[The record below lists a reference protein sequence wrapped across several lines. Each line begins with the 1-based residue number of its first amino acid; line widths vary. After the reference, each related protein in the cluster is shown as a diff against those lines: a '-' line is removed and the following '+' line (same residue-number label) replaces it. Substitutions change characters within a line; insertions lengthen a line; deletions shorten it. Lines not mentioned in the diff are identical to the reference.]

1 MYNSLCQGEKEWGTI
16 LGDSRKTNKGGT
28 PMLPAVIASIEQA
41 FREIKTYSIES
52 WEGEYRSAAR
62 MALKEIL
69 QTRMSHWVD
78 RGLQELASR
87 GMADRRNGYF
97 SRHLLT
103 ELGDLELAIP
113 RSRTFS
119 AISLL
124 RQMAGGLG
132 RRAGHVERLVLLAFS
147 LGLSTRKVGQVLLP
161 ILGER
166 ISASTVSALAKQLD
180 TAVRAYQRR
189 ALYDRYSVL
198 VLDGV
203 VLKHRT
209 GVGALRRP
217 VLVALGITADGK
229 RELIDFRQAFSESQA
244 EWEGFLNDL
253 YQRGL
258 QGEHLKLIVT
268 DGGKGLK
275 AALPLVFGQIPVQL
289 CWAHKTR
296 NVLDKVRR
304 LDQAAVK
311 KDLHR
316 ISHAH
321 SIGVAHGAAQQFIAR
336 WQKPYPK
343 AASCLTRDLS
353 QLLTFLRVRV
363 RLPAVAL
370 RTTNAI
376 ERRFREVKRR
386 TRPMGTF
393 SDHTS
398 IDRIL
403 FAVFSYE
410 NYKEG
415 SATPFL
421 LTQNT

>member
-1 MYNSLCQGEKEWGTI
+1 M
-16 LGDSRKTNKGGT
+16 
-28 PMLPAVIASIEQA
+28 
-41 FREIKTYSIES
+41 
-52 WEGEYRSAAR
+52 
-62 MALKEIL
+62 
-69 QTRMSHWVD
+69 
-78 RGLQELASR
+78 
-87 GMADRRNGYF
+87 
-97 SRHLLT
+97 
-103 ELGDLELAIP
+103 
-113 RSRTFS
+113 
-119 AISLL
+119 
-124 RQMAGGLG
+124 
-132 RRAGHVERLVLLAFS
+132 
-147 LGLSTRKVGQVLLP
+147 
-161 ILGER
+161 
-166 ISASTVSALAKQLD
+166 
-180 TAVRAYQRR
+180 
-189 ALYDRYSVL
+189 
-198 VLDGV
+198 

-217 VLVALGITADGK
+217 VLVALGITAEGK

-253 YQRGL
+253 YRRGL
-258 QGEHLKLIVT
+258 KGEKLKLIVT
-268 DGGKGLK
+268 DGGTGLK

-304 LDQAAVK
+304 VDQEVVK

-316 ISHAH
+316 ISHA
-321 SIGVAHGAAQQFIAR
+321 SSLGAQTSAQQFIAR
-336 WQKPYPK
+336 WQKPYPQ
-343 AASCLTRDLS
+343 ATSCLARDLC
-353 QLLTFLRVRV
+353 QLLTFLRVRLN
-363 RLPAVAL
+363 LPAVAL

-415 SATPFL
+415 TATPFL
-421 LTQNT
+421 LTQKT

>member
-1 MYNSLCQGEKEWGTI
+1 
-16 LGDSRKTNKGGT
+16 
-28 PMLPAVIASIEQA
+28 MLPAVIASIEQA
-41 FREIKTYSIES
+41 FREIKRFSIES
-52 WEGEYRSAAR
+52 WEGEYRGAAK

-69 QTRMSHWVD
+69 ETRMNHWVD
-78 RGLQELASR
+78 RGLQELATR
-87 GMADRRNGYF
+87 GIADRRNGYF

-119 AISLL
+119 AIGIL
-124 RQMAGGLG
+124 RQMAGGLA
-132 RRAGHVERLVLLAFS
+132 RRAGQVERLILLAFS
-147 LGLSTRKVGQVLLP
+147 LGVSTRKVGQVLLP
-161 ILGER
+161 ILGEK
-166 ISASTVSALAKQLD
+166 ISASTVSAVAKQLD
-180 TAVRAYQRR
+180 KVVQAYQRR
-189 ALYDRYSVL
+189 ALCDRYVVL

-209 GVGALRRP
+209 GVGALKRP

-244 EWEGFLNDL
+244 EWEGFLNTL
-253 YQRGL
+253 YRRGL
-258 QGEHLKLIVT
+258 KGDNLKLIVT

-275 AALPLVFGQIPVQL
+275 AGLPLVFGQVPVQL

-304 LDQAAVK
+304 GDQQALK
-311 KDLHR
+311 KDLHK
-316 ISHAH
+316 ISHAQSLAAAH
-321 SIGVAHGAAQQFIAR
+321 SAAQQFIAR
-336 WQKPYPK
+336 WQKPYPQ
-343 AASCLTRDLS
+343 ATACLIRDLCS
-353 QLLTFLRVRV
+353 LLSFLRVHV
-363 RLPAVAL
+363 SLPAVAL

-415 SATPFL
+415 TATPFL
-421 LTQNT
+421 LTQNN

>member
-1 MYNSLCQGEKEWGTI
+1 
-16 LGDSRKTNKGGT
+16 
-28 PMLPAVIASIEQA
+28 MLPAVIASIEQA
-41 FREIKTYSIES
+41 FREIKGFSIES
-52 WEGEYRSAAR
+52 WEGEYRGAAK

-69 QTRMSHWVD
+69 EKRMSHWVD
-78 RGLQELASR
+78 RSLQELSAR
-87 GMADRRNGYF
+87 GVADRRNGYF

-119 AISLL
+119 AIGVL
-124 RQMAGGLG
+124 RQMAGGLA
-132 RRAGHVERLVLLAFS
+132 RRAGQVERMVLLAFS
-147 LGLSTRKVGQVLLP
+147 LGLSTRKVGPVLLP
-161 ILGER
+161 ILGEK
-166 ISASTVSALAKQLD
+166 ISASTVSAVAKQLD
-180 TAVRAYQRR
+180 GVVRAYHRR
-189 ALYDRYSVL
+189 GLCDRYAVL

-209 GVGALRRP
+209 GVGARKRP
-217 VLVALGITADGK
+217 VLVALGISADGK

-244 EWEGFLNDL
+244 EWEGFLQDL
-253 YQRGL
+253 YRRGL
-258 QGEHLKLIVT
+258 KGEVLKLIVT

-275 AALPLVFGQIPVQL
+275 AALPLVFGQIPIEL

-296 NVLDKVRR
+296 NILDKVRR
-304 LDQAAVK
+304 VDQGAVK
-311 KDLHR
+311 EDLHR
-316 ISHAH
+316 ISHAQNLC
-321 SIGVAHGAAQQFIAR
+321 AAQSAAQRFVTK
-336 WQKPYPK
+336 WQKLYPQ
-343 AASCLTRDLS
+343 ATACLTRDLS
-353 QLLTFLRVRV
+353 QLLTFFRV
-363 RLPAVAL
+363 RLSLPATAL

-415 SATPFL
+415 MATPFL
-421 LTQNT
+421 LTQNI

>member
-1 MYNSLCQGEKEWGTI
+1 
-16 LGDSRKTNKGGT
+16 
-28 PMLPAVIASIEQA
+28 MLPAVIASIEQA
-41 FREIKTYSIES
+41 FREIKNFSVEN

-69 QTRMSHWVD
+69 EKRMSHWVD
-78 RGLQELASR
+78 RSLQELGAR

-119 AISLL
+119 AIGIL
-124 RQMAGGLG
+124 RQVAGGLA
-132 RRAGHVERLVLLAFS
+132 RRAGQVERMVLLAFS
-147 LGLSTRKVGQVLLP
+147 LGLSTRKVGQALLP
-161 ILGER
+161 ILGEK
-166 ISASTVSALAKQLD
+166 ISASTVSQIAKQLD
-180 TAVRAYQRR
+180 SVVRAYQRR
-189 ALYDRYSVL
+189 LLSDRYRVL

-209 GVGALRRP
+209 GVGAIKRP

-229 RELIDFRQAFSESQA
+229 RELIDFRQVFSESQA

-253 YQRGL
+253 YRRGL
-258 QGEHLKLIVT
+258 KGETLKLIVT
-268 DGGKGLK
+268 DGGTGLK
-275 AALPLVFGQIPVQL
+275 AALPLIFGQIPVQL

-304 LDQAAVK
+304 VEQSVVK

-316 ISHAH
+316 ISHAQ
-321 SIGVAHGAAQQFIAR
+321 SLGAAYDAAQKFIAR
-336 WQKPYPK
+336 WQKAYPQ
-343 AASCLTRDLS
+343 ATSCLTRDLS
-353 QLLTFLRVRV
+353 ELLTFLRVHLS
-363 RLPAVAL
+363 LPAVAL

>member
-1 MYNSLCQGEKEWGTI
+1 
-16 LGDSRKTNKGGT
+16 
-28 PMLPAVIASIEQA
+28 MLPAVIASIEQA
-41 FREIKTYSIES
+41 FREIKGFSIES

-62 MALKEIL
+62 AALKEIL
-69 QTRMSHWVD
+69 ERRMSHWVD
-78 RGLQELASR
+78 RSLQELSAR

-119 AISLL
+119 AIGIL
-124 RQMAGGLG
+124 RQMAGGLA
-132 RRAGHVERLVLLAFS
+132 RRAGQVERMVLLAFS
-147 LGLSTRKVGQVLLP
+147 LGLSTRKVGQALLP
-161 ILGER
+161 ILGEK
-166 ISASTVSALAKQLD
+166 ISASTVSAVAKQLD
-180 TAVRAYQRR
+180 SVVRAYQRR
-189 ALYDRYSVL
+189 ALCDRYAVL

-209 GVGALRRP
+209 GVGAIRRP

-229 RELIDFRQAFSESQA
+229 REIIDFRQAFSESQA

-253 YQRGL
+253 YRRGL
-258 QGEHLKLIVT
+258 KGETLKLIVT

-275 AALPLVFGQIPVQL
+275 AALPLVFGQVPVEL

-304 LDQAAVK
+304 VDQGAVK
-311 KDLHR
+311 EDLHR
-316 ISHAH
+316 ISHAQNLC
-321 SIGVAHGAAQQFIAR
+321 AAQSAAKRFVAK
-336 WQKPYPK
+336 WQKPYPQ
-343 AASCLTRDLS
+343 ATACLTRDLS
-353 QLLTFLRVRV
+353 QLLTFLRVRLS
-363 RLPAVAL
+363 LPATAL

-415 SATPFL
+415 TATPCL

>member
-1 MYNSLCQGEKEWGTI
+1 
-16 LGDSRKTNKGGT
+16 
-28 PMLPAVIASIEQA
+28 MLPAVMTSIEQA
-41 FREIKTYSIES
+41 FREIKNFSMDH

-62 MALKEIL
+62 QALKEIL
-69 QTRMSHWVD
+69 ETRMGHWVD
-78 RGLQELASR
+78 RSLQELAAR
-87 GMADRRNGYF
+87 GVADRRNGYF
-97 SRHLLT
+97 CRHLLT

-119 AISLL
+119 AIGIL
-124 RQMAGGLG
+124 RQMAGGLA
-132 RRAGHVERLVLLAFS
+132 RRAGQVERLVLLAFS

-161 ILGER
+161 ILGEK
-166 ISASTVSALAKQLD
+166 ISASTVSTIAKQLD
-180 TAVRAYQRR
+180 HVVQAYQRR
-189 ALYDRYSVL
+189 ALSDHYCVL

-209 GVGALRRP
+209 GVGALKRP
-217 VLVALGITADGK
+217 VLVALGITAEGK

-253 YQRGL
+253 YRRGL
-258 QGEHLKLIVT
+258 KGERLKLIVT
-268 DGGKGLK
+268 DGGTGLK

-304 LDQAAVK
+304 TDQGVVK

-316 ISHAH
+316 ISHAA
-321 SIGVAHGAAQQFIAR
+321 SLGAAQSAAQQFIAR
-336 WQKPYPK
+336 WQKPYPQ
-343 AASCLTRDLS
+343 ATSCLARDLC
-353 QLLTFLRVRV
+353 QLLSFVRV
-363 RLPAVAL
+363 RLNLPAVAL

-415 SATPFL
+415 TATPFL

>member
-1 MYNSLCQGEKEWGTI
+1 
-16 LGDSRKTNKGGT
+16 
-28 PMLPAVIASIEQA
+28 MLPVVIASIEQA
-41 FREIKTYSIES
+41 FREIKGFSIES
-52 WEGEYRSAAR
+52 WEGEYRGAAK

-69 QTRMSHWVD
+69 EKRMSHWVD
-78 RGLQELASR
+78 RSLQELSAR
-87 GMADRRNGYF
+87 GVADRRNGYF

-119 AISLL
+119 AIGVL
-124 RQMAGGLG
+124 RQMAGGLA
-132 RRAGHVERLVLLAFS
+132 RRAGQVERMVLLAFS
-147 LGLSTRKVGQVLLP
+147 LGLSTRKVGPVLLP
-161 ILGER
+161 ILGEK
-166 ISASTVSALAKQLD
+166 ISASTVSAVAKQLD
-180 TAVRAYQRR
+180 GVVRAYHRR
-189 ALYDRYSVL
+189 GLCDRYAVL

-209 GVGALRRP
+209 GVGARKRP
-217 VLVALGITADGK
+217 VLVALGISADGK

-244 EWEGFLNDL
+244 EWEGFLQDL
-253 YQRGL
+253 YRRGL
-258 QGEHLKLIVT
+258 KGEVLKLIVT

-275 AALPLVFGQIPVQL
+275 AALPLVFGQIPIEL

-296 NVLDKVRR
+296 NILDKVRR
-304 LDQAAVK
+304 VDQGAVK
-311 KDLHR
+311 EDLHR
-316 ISHAH
+316 ISHAQNLC
-321 SIGVAHGAAQQFIAR
+321 AAQRAAQRFVTK
-336 WQKPYPK
+336 WQKLYPQ
-343 AASCLTRDLS
+343 ATACLTWDLS
-353 QLLTFLRVRV
+353 QLLTFFRV
-363 RLPAVAL
+363 RLSLPATAL

-415 SATPFL
+415 TATPFL
-421 LTQNT
+421 LTQNI

>member
-1 MYNSLCQGEKEWGTI
+1 
-16 LGDSRKTNKGGT
+16 
-28 PMLPAVIASIEQA
+28 MLPAVIASIEQA
-41 FREIKTYSIES
+41 FREIKNFSIQS

-69 QTRMSHWVD
+69 ESRMNHWVD
-78 RGLQELASR
+78 RGLQELAAR
-87 GMADRRNGYF
+87 GLADRRNGYF

-119 AISLL
+119 AIGIL
-124 RQMAGGLG
+124 RQMAGGLA
-132 RRAGHVERLVLLAFS
+132 RRAGQVERMVLLGFS

-161 ILGER
+161 ILGEK
-166 ISASTVSALAKQLD
+166 ISASTVSAIAKQLD
-180 TAVRAYQRR
+180 GVVRAYQRR
-189 ALYDRYSVL
+189 RVSDHYEVL

-209 GVGALRRP
+209 GVGAKKRP
-217 VLVALGITADGK
+217 VLVALGIGADGK
-229 RELIDFRQAFSESQA
+229 RELIDFRQAFSESQS

-253 YQRGL
+253 YRRGL
-258 QGEHLKLIVT
+258 KGERLKLIVT

-275 AALPLVFGQIPVQL
+275 AALPLVFAQVPVQL

-304 LDQAAVK
+304 PDQPVVK

-316 ISHAH
+316 ISHAQTLCA
-321 SIGVAHGAAQQFIAR
+321 AHKAAQCFVAN
-336 WQKPYPK
+336 WEKSYPQ
-343 AASCLTRDLS
+343 ATACLTRDLS
-353 QLLTFLRVRV
+353 ELLTFLRVHLS
-363 RLPAVAL
+363 LPATAL

-403 FAVFSYE
+403 FAVFNYE

-415 SATPFL
+415 TATPFL

>member
-1 MYNSLCQGEKEWGTI
+1 
-16 LGDSRKTNKGGT
+16 
-28 PMLPAVIASIEQA
+28 MLPVVIASIEQA
-41 FREIKTYSIES
+41 FREIKNFSINR

-62 MALKEIL
+62 EALKEVL
-69 QTRMSHWVD
+69 QTRMGHWVD
-78 RGLQELASR
+78 RSLQGLAAR
-87 GMADRRNGYF
+87 GVADRRNGYF

-113 RSRTFS
+113 RTRTFS
-119 AISLL
+119 AIGIL

-132 RRAGHVERLVLLAFS
+132 RRAGQVERLVLLAFS
-147 LGLSTRKVGQVLLP
+147 LGLSTRKVGQVLLT
-161 ILGER
+161 ILGEK
-166 ISASTVSALAKQLD
+166 ISASTVSVVAKQLD
-180 TAVRAYQRR
+180 GAVGAYQRR
-189 ALYDRYSVL
+189 ALGDRYSVL
-198 VLDGV
+198 VFDGV
-203 VLKHRT
+203 VLKQRT
-209 GVGALRRP
+209 GVGARKRP
-217 VLVALGITADGK
+217 VLVALGIRADGK

-253 YQRGL
+253 YRRGL
-258 QGEHLKLIVT
+258 KGENLKLIIT

-304 LDQAAVK
+304 VDQLKVK
-311 KDLHR
+311 KDLHC
-316 ISHAH
+316 ISHAPTLG
-321 SIGVAHGAAQQFIAR
+321 IAQRAAQQFVAR
-336 WQKPYPK
+336 WEKTYPK
-343 AASCLTRDLS
+343 ATSCLRRDLS
-353 QLLTFLRVRV
+353 QLLTFLRVRLS
-363 RLPAVAL
+363 LPAVAL
-370 RTTNAI
+370 RTTNAV

-415 SATPFL
+415 TATPFL

>member
-1 MYNSLCQGEKEWGTI
+1 
-16 LGDSRKTNKGGT
+16 
-28 PMLPAVIASIEQA
+28 MLPAVIASIEQA
-41 FREIKTYSIES
+41 FREIKKFSIDN
-52 WEGEYRSAAR
+52 WEGEYRGAAR

-69 QTRMSHWVD
+69 EVRMNHWVD
-78 RGLQELASR
+78 RGLQELARR
-87 GMADRRNGYF
+87 GIVDRRNGYF

-119 AISLL
+119 AIGIL
-124 RQMAGGLG
+124 RQMAGGLA
-132 RRAGHVERLVLLAFS
+132 RRAGQVERLVLLAFS

-161 ILGER
+161 ILGEK
-166 ISASTVSALAKQLD
+166 ISASTVSAVAKQLD
-180 TAVRAYQRR
+180 AVVQAYQRR
-189 ALYDRYSVL
+189 ALCDRYVVL

-203 VLKHRT
+203 LLKQRT

-244 EWEGFLNDL
+244 EWEGFLNNL
-253 YQRGL
+253 YRRGL
-258 QGEHLKLIVT
+258 KGQTLRLIVT

-275 AALPLVFGQIPVQL
+275 AALPLVYGQVPVQL

-304 LDQAAVK
+304 VDQDTLK
-311 KDLHR
+311 EDFHK
-316 ISHAH
+316 ISHAQ
-321 SIGVAHGAAQQFIAR
+321 SLNAAQSAAQRFIAR
-336 WQKPYPK
+336 WQKLYPQ
-343 AASCLTRDLS
+343 ATACLVRDLCS
-353 QLLTFLRVRV
+353 LLTFLRVQV
-363 RLPAVAL
+363 CLPAVAL

-415 SATPFL
+415 TATPFL
-421 LTQNT
+421 LTQNN